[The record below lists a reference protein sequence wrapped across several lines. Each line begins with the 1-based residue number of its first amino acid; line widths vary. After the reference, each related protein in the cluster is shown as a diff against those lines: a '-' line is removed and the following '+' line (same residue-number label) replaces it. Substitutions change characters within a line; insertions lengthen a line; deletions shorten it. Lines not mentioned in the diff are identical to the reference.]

1 MVIAHGAAEHV
12 ARYQRI
18 ASLLVDDGL
27 VVYGLD
33 HRGHGRSAADHG
45 IFGVARPGGWV
56 AMVDD
61 LIAVAARA
69 GDAHP
74 GLPMVLFGH
83 SMGSLLAQ
91 RVLQVDGDR
100 YAGAILSGTSG
111 GLDDADDVPAM
122 LTGIEAVEGADAPS
136 ALFAGMF
143 AGFNDAFR
151 AEVGDPTGF
160 EWLSRDRDEVRAY
173 HADPWCGGDLSNG
186 FVTDMITGMVEMWQ
200 PGAEDAI
207 PAGLP
212 ILLVAGDAD
221 PVGDRGAS
229 VRALA
234 DRYERLGKGPVTTII
249 YPGARHEVLNE
260 TDRDTVHADLRD
272 WIGHR
277 LGSAP

>member
-186 FVTDMITGMVEMWQ
+186 FVTDMITGMVEMFASLGD
-200 PGAEDAI
+200 GALHAAGGGIAGGIAEALFTTQMGLAVAI
-207 PAGLP
+207 PGYFVTRLLDRREARLRDE
-212 ILLVAGDAD
+212 LEQVKSLVAQEAW
-221 PVGDRGAS
+221 A
-229 VRALA
+229 
-234 DRYERLGKGPVTTII
+234 
-249 YPGARHEVLNE
+249 
-260 TDRDTVHADLRD
+260 
-272 WIGHR
+272 
-277 LGSAP
+277 